1 MSDDLIKRLRDFDP
15 HLHEFEVVDEAADRI
30 EQLERERD
38 ELKAYID
45 RYSYA
50 ELADEAEARCSAED
64 KLAKALSLVEDAFC
78 EGFGEGYDGGWIG
91 GDYTLAW
98 KKSDVKAELEKKE

>member
-1 MSDDLIKRLRDFDP
+1 MSDDLIKL
-15 HLHEFEVVDEAADRI
+15 DEDCGQQLAGQVIKHNNRI

-50 ELADEAEARCSAED
+50 ELADEAEARCRAEA
-64 KLAKALSLVEDAFC
+64 KLAKAVEALR
-78 EGFGEGYDGGWIG
+78 
-91 GDYTLAW
+91 LAD
-98 KKSDVKAELEKKE
+98 KVNLMPPIVAKTIHAVLAELEGK

>member
-1 MSDDLIKRLRDFDP
+1 MTPTVTK
-15 HLHEFEVVDEAADRI
+15 EAANRI

-50 ELADEAEARCSAED
+50 ELADEAEARCGAET
-64 KLAKALSLVEDAFC
+64 KLAKAVEALRDVASDCEADYPPSHGSIKYDIRLV
-78 EGFGEGYDGGWIG
+78 
-91 GDYTLAW
+91 L
-98 KKSDVKAELEKKE
+98 AELEGKE